1 MSTRE
6 SKAYERLREK
16 ICRPTDRFER
26 IENGLVDGMPD
37 VNYCMAG
44 CEGWIEIKCPEI
56 PVKSST
62 ALFSGNH
69 PLSVA
74 QANWFLAQHRARGR
88 GALFIVTSIEL
99 LLLHGG
105 TVGREGVKI
114 NAMTLAELHDIALW
128 HAIPRGGQVAQESWF
143 ELRDALTR

>member
-6 SKAYERLREK
+6 SKAYERLKERV
-16 ICRPTDRFER
+16 CRPLDRFER
-26 IENGLVDGMPD
+26 VENGLVDGMPD

-44 CEGWIEIKCPEI
+44 AEGWIEIKCPEI
-56 PVKSST
+56 PAKSST

-88 GALFIVTSIEL
+88 AGLFIVTAIDL
-99 LLLHGG
+99 LFLHGG
-105 TVGREGVKI
+105 TVGREGVRI
-114 NAMTLAELHDIALW
+114 NAMTLDELNDLALW
-128 HAIPRGGQVAQESWF
+128 RAVPRAGQVAQESWI
-143 ELRDALTR
+143 ELRDVLTR